1 MARHPLAAA
10 LLLAL
15 AAPAALAQSADAP
28 SPGTLDTIIVT
39 GTRVADRT
47 VAESQSPI
55 DIIGSEALQATGTTE
70 LATALARALP
80 SLNFPRPALTDGTSA
95 IRPAQLRG
103 LAPDQVLVLVNGKR
117 RHTSSLLN
125 LNGTIGRGSAPVDLN
140 TIPVSAI
147 DRVEVLRDGASAQ
160 YGSDAIAGVVNVVLK
175 GAREGGSL
183 LVQHGQYSAGDGAQS
198 QIAGDGGLALG
209 EDRGFLHLS
218 AQIGRQHRTN
228 RARPFAGTPGPTQP
242 ALGQKAFVIGEP
254 DVDFGAVGL
263 NLDYALT
270 DHLSVYAFG
279 TASNRDITSFAFFRA
294 PGNPTQNIPSIY
306 PDGFL
311 PEINN
316 ISRDRSLVA
325 GLKGFTDSGWNWDLS
340 YNHGYNHLEFYTRN
354 TLNASLGASSPTEF
368 YDGALET
375 TQNIVNL
382 DVSRQFDWGL
392 AYPATLSFGVEAR
405 NEKWNQ
411 SPGEYGSWA
420 DAGQGPVGAPGGAQ
434 GFGGFAPAVSGAYD
448 RDSHAAYVGLEA
460 DFTEQFSGGIAARYE
475 DYDDFGSQ
483 ASGKLSARYA
493 FSDAVAL
500 RGTVSS
506 GFRAPSLAQQYF
518 QTVSTV
524 FLPGVSTPFEIRTF
538 PASSAVA
545 QAFGAEPLQ
554 PEESLS
560 YSLGLVLQPTEGLYV
575 TVDAYQIDVDDRIA
589 LSSNL
594 TGDAVRT
601 LLESRG
607 IFGVNGGRYFTN
619 AIDTRT
625 RGIDVVGTWRVPLA
639 ASTLDL
645 TGGYNHTKTEITRIA
660 ANPPELE
667 QNGLNLERIDRVEA
681 GRIEQGFPRNK
692 LLLGGVWT
700 GQQWSFSVNATRY
713 GSVRT
718 TPNNAALDQ
727 EYGAKWLLDVS
738 TSFRPDDRWTLTLGA
753 DNVLNEYPDENS
765 FGNSTNGQFP
775 YSNLSPFGFGGAFV
789 YGKVGY
795 RW

>member
-1 MARHPLAAA
+1 MTRHPLGLALLAA
-10 LLLAL
+10 LL
-15 AAPAALAQSADAP
+15 PASVVHAQDNRPATS
-28 SPGTLDTIIVT
+28 LDNVIVT
-39 GTRVADRT
+39 GTRVSDRT

-55 DIIGSEALQATGTTE
+55 DIITSEALQATGTTE

-140 TIPVSAI
+140 TIPLSAI
-147 DRVEVLRDGASAQ
+147 ERVEVLRDGASAQ

-175 GAREGGSL
+175 GAPGTGSVSL
-183 LVQHGQYSAGDGAQS
+183 RHGQYSAGDGAQT
-198 QIAGDGGLALG
+198 QLAGDTGLSLGG
-209 EDRGFLHLS
+209 DRGFLHLS
-218 AQIGRQHRTN
+218 GQIDRQDRTN
-228 RARPFAGTPGPTQP
+228 RARPFAGTPAATQP
-242 ALGQKAFVIGEP
+242 ELGQKAFVIGDPE
-254 DVDFGAVGL
+254 VDAAAASFHAGF
-263 NLDYALT
+263 DISDT
-270 DHLSVYAFG
+270 LSLYAFG
-279 TASNRDITSFAFFRA
+279 SISNRDITSFAFFRA

-316 ISRDRSLVA
+316 VSRDRAIVA
-325 GLKGFTDSGWNWDLS
+325 GLKGSLGEAWDWDLS
-340 YNHGYNHLEFYTRN
+340 FNHGYNNLEFFTRN
-354 TLNASLGASSPTEF
+354 TLNASIGADSPTSF

-375 TQNIVNL
+375 TQNIANF
-382 DVSRQFDWGL
+382 DVSRQLDIGL
-392 AYPATLSFGVEAR
+392 AYPATLALGVEFR

-411 SPGEYGSWA
+411 SPGEWGSYA
-420 DAGQGPVGAPGGAQ
+420 QPDLSRPGGAQ
-434 GFGGFAPAVSGAYD
+434 GFGGFAPEVSGAYS
-448 RDSHAAYVGLEA
+448 RDSHAVYAGLEA
-460 DFTEQFSGGIAARYE
+460 DITEKFSAGIAGRYE

-493 FSDAVAL
+493 FTDAVAL

-518 QTVSTV
+518 QTISTIY
-524 FLPGVSTPFEIRTF
+524 LAGIPEPFEIRTF

-560 YSLGLVLQPTEGLYV
+560 YSLGLVLQPADRLYV
-575 TVDAYQIDVDDRIA
+575 TIDAYHIEVDDRIA

-594 TGDAVRT
+594 TGDAVRA

-625 RGIDVVGTWRVPLA
+625 RGIDVVANYGLDIGGG
-639 ASTLDL
+639 TLDL
-645 TGGYNHTKTEITRIA
+645 TAGWNWTDTEITRIA
-660 ANPPELE
+660 PNPEELE
-667 QNGLNLERIDRVEA
+667 QAGLNLERIDRTEI
-681 GRIEQGFPRNK
+681 GRIEDGFPNTK
-692 LLLGGVWT
+692 LLLSGT
-700 GQQWSFSVNATRY
+700 WSLDAWDFSLAATRY
-713 GSVRT
+713 GSVT
-718 TPNNAALDQ
+718 TRPANAANDQ
-727 EYGAKWLLDVS
+727 TYGAKWLLDAS
-738 TSFRPDDRWTLTLGA
+738 AAYKLDNWTFTLGA
-753 DNVLNEYPDENS
+753 DNLLNEYPDENS
-765 FGNSTNGQFP
+765 FANSTNGQFP
-775 YSNLSPFGFGGAFV
+775 YSNLSPFGFNGAFV
-789 YGKVGY
+789 YGKVAY

>member
-1 MARHPLAAA
+1 MRRHPLGLALFAVLVPAAA
-10 LLLAL
+10 VQAQDTR
-15 AAPAALAQSADAP
+15 PATS
-28 SPGTLDTIIVT
+28 LDNVIVT
-39 GTRVADRT
+39 GTRVSDRT

-55 DIIGSEALQATGTTE
+55 DIITSEALQATGTTE

-140 TIPVSAI
+140 TIPLAAI
-147 DRVEVLRDGASAQ
+147 ERVEVLRDGASAQ

-175 GAREGGSL
+175 GAPGSGSIGL
-183 LVQHGQYSAGDGAQS
+183 RHGQYSAGDGAQT
-198 QIAGDGGLALG
+198 QLAGDAGLDVGG
-209 EDRGFLHLS
+209 ERGFLHLS
-218 AQIGRQHRTN
+218 AQLDQQDRTN

-242 ALGQKAFVIGEP
+242 EVGQKAFVIGDPEVDAAAAAFNAGF
-254 DVDFGAVGL
+254 DVSD
-263 NLDYALT
+263 T
-270 DHLSVYAFG
+270 LSLYAFG
-279 TASNRDITSFAFFRA
+279 SVSNRDITSFAFFRA
-294 PGNPTQNIPSIY
+294 PGNTSQNIPSIH

-316 ISRDRSLVA
+316 VSRDRALVA
-325 GLKGFTDSGWNWDLS
+325 GLKGGFGEAWSWDLGF
-340 YNHGYNHLEFYTRN
+340 NHGYNHLEFFTRN
-354 TLNASLGASSPTEF
+354 TLNASIGPGSPTAF

-375 TQNIVNL
+375 TQNIANFDL
-382 DVSRQFDWGL
+382 SRQLDWGM
-392 AYPATLSFGVEAR
+392 AYPAALAMGVEFR

-411 SPGEYGSWA
+411 SPGEYGSYA
-420 DAGQGPVGAPGGAQ
+420 QPDLSRPGGAQ
-434 GFGGFAPAVSGAYD
+434 GFGGFAPGVSGAYS
-448 RDSHAAYVGLEA
+448 RDSHALYASLES
-460 DFTEQFSGGIAARYE
+460 DVSERFSAGIAGRYE

-493 FSDAVAL
+493 FTDGVAL

-524 FLPGVSTPFEIRTF
+524 FLPGNPVPFEIRTF

-545 QAFGAEPLQ
+545 QAFGSEPLQ

-560 YSLGLVLQPTEGLYV
+560 YSLGLVLQPADRLYV
-575 TVDAYQIDVDDRIA
+575 TVDAYHIEVDDRIA

-625 RGIDVVGTWRVPLA
+625 QGIDLVANYGLDLGGG
-639 ASTLDL
+639 TLDL
-645 TGGYNHTKTEITRIA
+645 TAAWNYTDTEITRIA
-660 ANPPELE
+660 PNPEELE
-667 QNGLNLERIDRVEA
+667 SAGLNLERIDRTEI
-681 GRIEQGFPRNK
+681 GRIEDGFPNTK
-692 LLLGGVWT
+692 LLLAGT
-700 GQQWSFSVNATRY
+700 WSLASWDLTLAATRY
-713 GSVRT
+713 GSVT
-718 TPNNAALDQ
+718 TRPANAANDQ
-727 EYGAKWLLDVS
+727 TYDAEWLVDAS
-738 TSFRPDDRWTLTLGA
+738 ASWKADRWTLTLGA
-753 DNVLNEYPDENS
+753 DNLLNEYPDENS
-765 FGNSTNGQFP
+765 FANSTNGQFP
-775 YSNLSPFGFGGAFV
+775 YSNLSPFGFNGAFV
-789 YGKVGY
+789 YGRVAY
-795 RW
+795 AW